1 MGHLG
6 YYVYDSFFV
15 FFQQNW
21 FVLFLSKEYCYFCNE
36 IYFDCIEEPPKA
48 TLNPSDTL
56 GKASFFL
63 LTQATLMMVVLGLR
77 SRDGLCSLWSKR
89 AFYST
94 AGQTSV
100 GASWALAPQTKRAP
114 RRRGMRQLDK
124 RCNCIAKHELL
135 DLTHLATSFLLQI
148 KCFSCIFVSAK
159 NKICSNYGSP
169 KGPLDWIPRY

>member
-1 MGHLG
+1 MIFLLE
-6 YYVYDSFFV
+6 
-15 FFQQNW
+15 NW
-21 FVLFLSKEYCYFCNE
+21 FVIFSLQKNILAFILIALKNNAKPRW
-36 IYFDCIEEPPKA
+36 IHLILWARP
-48 TLNPSDTL
+48 L
-56 GKASFFL
+56 FL
-63 LTQATLMMVVLGLR
+63 LTQATLMMVVVGPR

-94 AGQTSV
+94 TGQTSV

-159 NKICSNYGSP
+159 NKICSDYGSP
-169 KGPLDWIPRY
+169 RGPLDWIPRY

>member
-1 MGHLG
+1 MCNSQIHCNFVIYWKVKSQRTPITWTARKLGDLWIGFDWIHLIL
-6 YYVYDSFFV
+6 
-15 FFQQNW
+15 W
-21 FVLFLSKEYCYFCNE
+21 ARPL
-36 IYFDCIEEPPKA
+36 
-48 TLNPSDTL
+48 
-56 GKASFFL
+56 FL
-63 LTQATLMMVVLGLR
+63 LTQATLMMVVVGLR

-135 DLTHLATSFLLQI
+135 DLTHLATSCLLQI
-148 KCFSCIFVSAK
+148 KCFPAFLFLLRIKSAP
-159 NKICSNYGSP
+159 IMD
-169 KGPLDWIPRY
+169 PLRAL